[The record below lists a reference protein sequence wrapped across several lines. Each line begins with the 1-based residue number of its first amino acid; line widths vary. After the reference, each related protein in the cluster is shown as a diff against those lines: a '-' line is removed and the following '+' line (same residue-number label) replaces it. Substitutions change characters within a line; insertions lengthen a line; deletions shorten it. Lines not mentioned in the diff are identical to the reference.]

1 MRDSRPGQALWMEWT
16 GNGYEP
22 ATSPSF
28 IFFTET
34 HVDVENEVVRRALA
48 SAIQREGL
56 VFSLG
61 NGYGSIDNAHVV
73 YGYCGYVEGEREL
86 SFCDEEGETEHGDV
100 VEIVSPCTWV
110 ELK

>member
-1 MRDSRPGQALWMEWT
+1 MEWT

-22 ATSPSF
+22 STSPHF
-28 IFFTET
+28 VFFTET
-34 HVDVENEVVRRALA
+34 HIDLENEVVRRALA

-61 NGYGSIDNAHVV
+61 NGYGSIDNAHTV
-73 YGYCGYVEGEREL
+73 YGYCGYIEGEREL
-86 SFCDEEGETEHGDV
+86 TLCDEEGETEHGDT
-100 VEIVSPCTWV
+100 VERAGPVTWV

>member
-1 MRDSRPGQALWMEWT
+1 MEWT

-22 ATSPSF
+22 STSPHF
-28 IFFTET
+28 VFFTET
-34 HVDVENEVVRRALA
+34 HVDLENEVVRRALA

-61 NGYGSIDNAHVV
+61 NGYGSIDNAHTV
-73 YGYCGYVEGEREL
+73 YGYCGYIEGEREL
-86 SFCDEEGETEHGDV
+86 TLCDEEGETEHGDT
-100 VEIVSPCTWV
+100 VERAGPVTWV

>member
-1 MRDSRPGQALWMEWT
+1 MRDARPGQALWMEWT

-22 ATSPSF
+22 STSPHF

-34 HVDVENEVVRRALA
+34 HVDLENEVVRRALA

-61 NGYGSIDNAHVV
+61 NGYGSIDSAHVV

-86 SFCDEEGETEHGDV
+86 SLCDEDGETEHGDT
-100 VEIVSPCTWV
+100 VEIAGPATWV
-110 ELK
+110 ELT